1 MLKEHARTNRKEM
14 TPAERILWNSLRK
27 NVSYKFRRQHP
38 IGDFIADF
46 ACVTAKIVIEVD
58 GGYHNEPQQ
67 QQNDLWRTEFLESNG
82 FRVMRFSNDD
92 VIYDLSAVI
101 NHIKEELSKTENE
114 R

>member
-1 MLKEHARTNRKEM
+1 MHGQTE
-14 TPAERILWNSLRK
+14 
-27 NVSYKFRRQHP
+27 
-38 IGDFIADF
+38 
-46 ACVTAKIVIEVD
+46 TAKIVIEVD

>member
-1 MLKEHARTNRKEM
+1 MEQSFKTASPLSYDLLKEHARTNRKEM
-14 TPAERILWNSLRK
+14 TPAERNLWNSLRK
-27 NVSYKFRRQHP
+27 NVSYKFRRQNP

-82 FRVMRFSNDD
+82 
-92 VIYDLSAVI
+92 
-101 NHIKEELSKTENE
+101 E
-114 R
+114 